1 MYMMKRILTASGFA
15 AINIALVAC
24 LLGALYHFSVLR
36 VERPTE
42 LVILAFILIG
52 ISFSTVTT
60 WWYSRQLDAAIP
72 SRRDGPRGLTLDRL
86 AGSSYKARTILD
98 HLDEGVIIANQNGE
112 VLSANTAAVKILDG
126 TDGGSLVNRNL
137 HDIIVADWTS
147 MSEHHGELSIAPR
160 ADQTALAIEYC
171 IRPIVADE
179 SPGTLVVLRDS
190 TKQRRT
196 QEELIKHREKLE
208 DLVRQRTED
217 LARARDQAVD
227 ASRAKSAFLANMSHE
242 LRTPLNAVIGYSEMI
257 AEDARSQGHLRYIED
272 LRRIYMSGQHLLQL
286 INDVL
291 DLSKIES
298 GKMELHLEN
307 FELRAVVQDA
317 AVQIQPILEKNHNE
331 ICLEIDPN
339 LGILEADITKV
350 RQIISN
356 LLSNAAKFT
365 LNGKITV
372 QARRTVHYGLDW
384 IVVAVSDTGIGMTTE
399 QMTHIFEEF
408 TQGDSSTTR
417 KYGGTGLGLAIT
429 RRFCEMMGGQI
440 QVSSVQGTGSTFTV
454 QLPAAVIGPKVD
466 PRQIRFSPD
475 PQGLYK
481 RRQKVSRVLVI
492 DDDAFA
498 RDLLERFLTRE
509 GFYADVA
516 GDGKVGLHLARE
528 NRPDV
533 IVLDVKMPD
542 MDGWSVLSKLKAEA
556 SLVDIPVVM
565 LTMTDHRELSLSLGA
580 ADYLPKP
587 IERNRL
593 LDILLKHIRDGASAH
608 RQAHVLVVEDDPVN
622 RELLSNLLER
632 EKLDVSL
639 ANNGR
644 EALGIMASN
653 VPDLI
658 FLDLMM
664 PVMDGFQFLTEMHRN
679 PAWLHIPV
687 VTLTA
692 VDLSNEQKGLLQGQV
707 EVLLDKRDLNPIEL
721 LQKLRELVV
730 HFVRRPVTEQPP
742 LTKNQRDAN

>member
-1 MYMMKRILTASGFA
+1 MFKMNRILTASGFA
-15 AINIALVAC
+15 IINIVLVAC
-24 LLGALYHFSVLR
+24 LLGALFHFNVLR
-36 VERPTE
+36 VEKPAE
-42 LVILAFILIG
+42 LTILAIIFIA
-52 ISFSTVTT
+52 ISLSTFAT
-60 WWYSRQLDAAIP
+60 WWFSRQLDPASP
-72 SRRDGPRGLTLDRL
+72 SRPDGPLGLTLDLL
-86 AGSSYKARTILD
+86 AGSSFKARTVLD
-98 HLDEGVIIANQNGE
+98 HLDEGVIIANQNGQ
-112 VLSANTAAVKILDG
+112 VLSANRAAVKILESEH
-126 TDGGSLVNRNL
+126 GGSLLDRNL
-137 HDIIVADWTS
+137 HDIIAADWTS
-147 MSEHHGELSIAPR
+147 VSEHHGELIINPR
-160 ADQTALAIEYC
+160 ADRTALAIEYC

-179 SPGTLVVLRDS
+179 SPGTLVVLRDA

-257 AEDARSQGHLRYIED
+257 AEDARSQGHLRYLED
-272 LRRIYMSGQHLLQL
+272 LRRIYISGQHLLQL

-298 GKMELHLEN
+298 GKMELHLES

-317 AVQIQPILEKNHNE
+317 ALQIQPILEKNHNE
-331 ICLEIDPN
+331 IHLEIDPD

-365 LNGKITV
+365 QNGKITL
-372 QARRTVHYGLDW
+372 QAQRTKHYGLDW
-384 IVVAVSDTGIGMTTE
+384 VVVAVTDTGIGMTTE

-440 QVSSVQGTGSTFTV
+440 QVSSVQGSGSTFTV

-516 GDGKVGLHLARE
+516 GDIKLGLQLARE
-528 NRPDV
+528 NKPDV
-533 IVLDVKMPD
+533 IVLDVKMSD
-542 MDGWSVLSKLKAEA
+542 IDGWSVISKLKAEA
-556 SLVDIPVVM
+556 SLIDVPVVM
-565 LTMTDHRELSLSLGA
+565 LTMTDHRELSHSLGA

-587 IERNRL
+587 IERKRL
-593 LDILLKHIRDGASAH
+593 FDILLRHIRGGEAANG
-608 RQAHVLVVEDDPVN
+608 QAHVLVVEDDPVN
-622 RELLSNLLER
+622 RELLRNLLQR
-632 EKLDVSL
+632 EELVVSV

-644 EALGIMASN
+644 EALTIMASN

-692 VDLSNEQKGLLQGQV
+692 VDLTNEQRGQLQGQV

-730 HFVRRPVTEQPP
+730 HFVRRPVTEQPSV
-742 LTKNQRDAN
+742 TKNLRDAN